1 MVAQLGL
8 VVAPEG
14 TWVMAERFLEHPP
27 PPSFPLHLPL
37 PHLPWAVLLASCCI

>member
-14 TWVMAERFLEHPP
+14 TWAMAEQFLEHPP
-27 PPSFPLHLPL
+27 LPPPFISLSPIFHGLYF
-37 PHLPWAVLLASCCI
+37 